1 MNIKETI
8 NKIIP
13 EDIKVKLKEHLA
25 KFSETAPVVE
35 PVAPTENVKMANEVK
50 LADGTSL
57 SIDGD
62 VAVGSPVKLV
72 SPDGLLD
79 AADGEYVAEDGN
91 VYTVMN
97 GAIAEIATKEEEAP
111 EAPETANSEMPTM
124 MAAIESLTKEVAAL
138 KVALSEQKESV
149 KLTLSAV
156 NTIIDTPVVEPV
168 EAVVEFEKM
177 TPFQRYKLSKQNG

>member
-35 PVAPTENVKMANEVK
+35 PVAPTEDVKMANEVK

-72 SPDGLLD
+72 SHDGLLD

>member
-25 KFSETAPVVE
+25 KFSEAAPVVE

-62 VAVGSPVKLV
+62 IAIGSPVKLV
-72 SPDGLLD
+72 SPEGLLD
-79 AADGEYVAEDGN
+79 VADGEYIAEDGN
-91 VYTVMN
+91 VYTVTN
-97 GAIAEIATKEEEAP
+97 GLIAEIATKEEEAP
-111 EAPETANSEMPTM
+111 EAETAPNQMPTM
-124 MAAIESLTKEVAAL
+124 MAAIESLTKEVENL

-156 NTIIDTPVVEPV
+156 NTIIEAPVVEPV
-168 EAVVEFEKM
+168 EAVVEFEHL
-177 TPFQRYKLSKQNG
+177 TAFQKYKLSKQNG